1 MSQPSINL
9 HGAVDLSALARPPQP
24 AAPAGAAADEPII
37 VDVTEATFQQ
47 TVELSMRVPVVVE
60 VSAEYAGGP
69 SAVLAKVATDFGGRF
84 QLARVDVETS
94 PQIAQAF
101 QVQAVPTVVAIV
113 RGQPVPLYQGDYP
126 EEQLRAVLEE
136 LLRVAGQA
144 GVTGTVSGAGA
155 EEEPA
160 AREEPPLPPL
170 HAEALEAIEREDYA
184 AAADAYRRAL
194 KENPADHEATAALAQ
209 VELIIRTASA
219 GGLQAVADAEGALS
233 PTSPPTSRRPT
244 RRSPR
249 ASRRPPSTGSS
260 PSSGQRRARTARRR
274 ASASSSTSRSSAAP
288 TRSWPRPAA
297 TWRAPST
304 EAAPTHPHSPYA
316 REKRCPGRR
325 AALSRIWGGGA
336 GVSSPG

>member
-24 AAPAGAAADEPII
+24 AAPAGDAADAPIV
-37 VDVTEATFQQ
+37 VDVTEADFQQ

-60 VSAEYAGGP
+60 VAAAYAGGP

-126 EEQLRAVLEE
+126 EDQLRAVLEE

-160 AREEPPLPPL
+160 APEEPPLPPL

-194 KENPADHEATAALAQ
+194 KENPADHEASAALAQ

-219 GGLQAVADAEGALS
+219 GGLQAVADAEGAPL
-233 PTSPPTSRRPT
+233 TDVAVHLAAADAEVAAGRPQAAFD
-244 RRSPR
+244 RLIAVVR
-249 ASRRPPSTGSS
+249 ATAGEDREEARKRVVEYFEIVGSTD
-260 PSSGQRRARTARRR
+260 PLVAEARRNL
-274 ASASSSTSRSSAAP
+274 ASAL
-288 TRSWPRPAA
+288 
-297 TWRAPST
+297 
-304 EAAPTHPHSPYA
+304 Y
-316 REKRCPGRR
+316 
-325 AALSRIWGGGA
+325 
-336 GVSSPG
+336 